1 MSTTYLIVGGSSGL
15 GRALAERFA
24 AGGYAL
30 VLVSSDARDT
40 EALAADLRL
49 RHRVEVAAVACD
61 LARREVDLGAIDRAL
76 EKLPPLE
83 GVMIPAGMN
92 RDDDRPGAALEQFE
106 QVLAANFY
114 APCRVVDHYL
124 EKLRT
129 VPNGL
134 IVGFG
139 SIAAVRGRTRNAAY
153 SAAKRALAS
162 YFESV
167 RHALRGTSVNVQFY
181 VLGYLDTNLAF
192 AQDTKLPR
200 ASPVKCAE
208 HVFRRRHADLGVTY
222 YPHYWRPICALL
234 RLLPWF
240 VFRRLTF

>member
-1 MSTTYLIVGGSSGL
+1 VSATYLIVGGSSGL

-30 VLVSSDARDT
+30 ALVSSDPRDT

-49 RHRVEVAAVACD
+49 RHKVEVAAIACD
-61 LARREVDLGAIDRAL
+61 LARREVDLAAIDSAL
-76 EKLPPLE
+76 GNLPPLE
-83 GVMIPAGMN
+83 GVLIPAGMN
-92 RDDDRPGAALEQFE
+92 REDDRPGAPLGQFE
-106 QVLAANFY
+106 ALLAANFY

-124 EKLRT
+124 ERLRAA
-129 VPNGL
+129 PNAL
-134 IVGFG
+134 VVGFG
-139 SIAAVRGRTRNAAY
+139 SIAATRGRTRNAAY

-162 YFESV
+162 YFESL
-167 RHALRGTSVNVQFY
+167 RHALRGTPVRVQFY

-200 ASPVKCAE
+200 GSPVKCAE
-208 HVFRRRHADLGVTY
+208 HVFRRRGDDAGVVY

-240 VFRRLTF
+240 VFRKLTF